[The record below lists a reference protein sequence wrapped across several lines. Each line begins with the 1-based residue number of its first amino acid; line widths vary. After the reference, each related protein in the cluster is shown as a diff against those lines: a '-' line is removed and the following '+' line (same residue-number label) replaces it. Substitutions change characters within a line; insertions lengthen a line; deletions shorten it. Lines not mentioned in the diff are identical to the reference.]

1 MVFARVANTGQ
12 FKISQTIKTTGRLV
26 RSQHYACN

>member
-1 MVFARVANTGQ
+1 MVIARAANTG
-12 FKISQTIKTTGRLV
+12 FKVSQTIKTTGRLV